1 MQFESSKNCLS
12 KSCLQVEGVD
22 LGQNHDHQV
31 HLFQT
36 KNFITDIVHQIDKE
50 HSVPIK
56 DSKFLQVGI
65 KVEFI
70 NGKC

>member
-12 KSCLQVEGVD
+12 KSCSQVEGVD
-22 LGQNHDHQV
+22 LGQKPRPPGASISNQ
-31 HLFQT
+31 
-36 KNFITDIVHQIDKE
+36 NFITDIVHQIDKE

-56 DSKFLQVGI
+56 DSKFLQDGI
-65 KVEFI
+65 NVKFI